1 MLIAIEGIDGSGKS
15 TIANYLKEELEKEGF
30 RVVVFK
36 EPTNSVHGQKIRQS
50 FNNRLDVHKELEL
63 FLLDRKHDVEKNILP
78 ALKKGYIIVMDRY
91 YYSTI
96 AYQGARGIDIDK
108 IKKMNE
114 KIAPKPDLVI
124 ILDVKP
130 EIGIRRIKERG
141 DKPNKFEDLE
151 YLEKVRKIFLELK
164 DDNIVIVDANK
175 NIEFV
180 KNEVLKAIK
189 KFLKFKDT
197 QNSHQA

>member
-50 FNNRLDVHKELEL
+50 FNNRLDAHKELEL

-180 KNEVLKAIK
+180 KNEVLRVIK

-197 QNSHQA
+197 QNSLQA

>member
-36 EPTNSVHGQKIRQS
+36 EPTNSIYGQKIRQS
-50 FNNRLDVHKELEL
+50 FNNRLDAHKELEL

>member
-36 EPTNSVHGQKIRQS
+36 EPTNSIYGQKIRQS
-50 FNNRLDVHKELEL
+50 FNNRLDAHKELEL
-63 FLLDRKHDVEKNILP
+63 FLLDRKHDVERNILP

>member
-15 TIANYLKEELEKEGF
+15 TIADYLKEELEKEGF

-36 EPTNSVHGQKIRQS
+36 EPTNSIYGQKIRQS
-50 FNNRLDVHKELEL
+50 FNNRLDAHKELEL

-180 KNEVLKAIK
+180 KNEVLRAIK

>member
-36 EPTNSVHGQKIRQS
+36 EPTNSIYGQKIRQS
-50 FNNRLDVHKELEL
+50 FNNRLDAHKELEL

-180 KNEVLKAIK
+180 KNEVLRAIK

>member
-50 FNNRLDVHKELEL
+50 FNNRLDAHKELEL

-180 KNEVLKAIK
+180 KNEVLRAIK

>member
-30 RVVVFK
+30 RVVVYK

-50 FNNRLDVHKELEL
+50 FNNRLDAHKELEL

-180 KNEVLKAIK
+180 KNEVLRVIK

-197 QNSHQA
+197 QNSLQA

>member
-30 RVVVFK
+30 RVVVYK

-50 FNNRLDVHKELEL
+50 FNNRLDAHKELEL

-180 KNEVLKAIK
+180 KNEVLRAIK